1 MSKFS
6 KVMRATNAVA
16 SLLIAIG
23 VTVDLYEKFKGRKKT
38 PAPVLTDPATLVNEQ
53 TDDTAQSLK

>member
-1 MSKFS
+1 
-6 KVMRATNAVA
+6 MRATNAVA